1 MSETPEVINARIEKD
16 QHAAFAEVAH
26 RAGLTKS
33 QALRALI
40 SRAVEGASGE
50 ATPQVFKTDSE
61 LLDAFKRDLT
71 LFVALS
77 DSVLEKQFSLVSDA
91 HRREIAREVGQDRSL
106 VTVVA
111 KAQLLGERGTDVTDL
126 LVAYYDQYFSDNPGA
141 QIFSAHPDDILEL
154 ALRNGGIW

>member
-1 MSETPEVINARIEKD
+1 MPTDLDAVITAKINSEKNAQFAAVAKSAGKSRGEALRIIIDRTIDE
-16 QHAAFAEVAH
+16 
-26 RAGLTKS
+26 AGLNS
-33 QALRALI
+33 
-40 SRAVEGASGE
+40 
-50 ATPQVFKTDSE
+50 QVFKTDSE

-154 ALRNGGIW
+154 ALRNGGLW